1 MHRKSHSS
9 SVLETDQRADGS
21 CLKNMRHLRIYA
33 RVSCPELSDR
43 RISAD
48 PCRRPFAASAC
59 QQSFTLRHVGAVR
72 KQRGTRPPT
81 ATWSRSK
88 LRSEQSVNN
97 WLPDSRQWH
106 VPSQAKPLKNQQ
118 DAAPALSYEPGGRTF
133 ESLGAEAAK
142 PRRWRAGRTIFQ
154 SVSANAVVNNIGRR
168 AFGENQA
175 VVAADS
181 NATRCPGATSVTIFR
196 RPVSTGPS

>member
-1 MHRKSHSS
+1 LHRKSHSS

-21 CLKNMRHLRIYA
+21 CLKNMRHPRIYA

-59 QQSFTLRHVGAVR
+59 QQSFTMRHVGAVR

-118 DAAPALSYEPGGRTF
+118 DAAPALSYEPEVARSSPWAPKRRSREGGVQ
-133 ESLGAEAAK
+133 GA
-142 PRRWRAGRTIFQ
+142 PSF
-154 SVSANAVVNNIGRR
+154 
-168 AFGENQA
+168 NQLA
-175 VVAADS
+175 QMRS
-181 NATRCPGATSVTIFR
+181 
-196 RPVSTGPS
+196 